1 MKNATFYLLDNDATV
16 DGLSAVEQLVCDIA
30 AERWR
35 NGKRV
40 LIACE
45 DEQQAIR
52 LDEALWSRP
61 PESFVPH
68 NLAGEGPRG
77 GAPVEIA
84 WPQKRNSSPRD
95 ILISLR
101 LNFADFATA
110 FTEVIDF
117 VPYEDNLKQ
126 LARERYKAYRMAGFN
141 LNTAT
146 WKKWK
151 RHTTHKISNS
161 RFTSTGKSRA
171 ISNRMVMKARRAS
184 AS

>member
-1 MKNATFYLLDNDATV
+1 
-16 DGLSAVEQLVCDIA
+16 
-30 AERWR
+30 
-35 NGKRV
+35 
-40 LIACE
+40 
-45 DEQQAIR
+45 
-52 LDEALWSRP
+52 
-61 PESFVPH
+61 
-68 NLAGEGPRG
+68 GEGPRG

-110 FTEVIDF
+110 FAEVIDF

-146 WKKWK
+146 WK
-151 RHTTHKISNS
+151 
-161 RFTSTGKSRA
+161 
-171 ISNRMVMKARRAS
+171 
-184 AS
+184 